1 MLGMP
6 LKITN
11 ITNIMKI
18 ITLLLA
24 ATGALFLSSCAS
36 TKECASC
43 GSSDTSMKACCKDA
57 AAKGKKCEKCAAMGM
72 KGHDMKSM

>member
-1 MLGMP
+1 
-6 LKITN
+6 
-11 ITNIMKI
+11 MKT

-43 GSSDTSMKACCKDA
+43 CSADSAAAKACCKDA
-57 AAKGKKCEKCAAMGM
+57 AAKGMKCDKCASMKKAM
-72 KGHDMKSM
+72 